1 MNEVLLTCISLLA
14 FTAGTMLETSLAA
27 PLSLPQ

>member
-1 MNEVLLTCISLLA
+1 MNKVLLTCVALLA
-14 FTAGTMLETSLAA
+14 FTAGIMLETSLAA